1 MPTVLLLDVSLSMC
15 QPVFEDI
22 GIIGKSKPL
31 EENGDVILR
40 KNLSVMG
47 CNQILDH
54 FSQYC
59 KLEFTALII
68 FSSLYEVVVRFTR
81 DFDSV
86 KGALSTLEDYDKTNI
101 QVGLLG
107 VTQHILEE
115 WGNGTPCQIVL
126 ISDGN
131 LGTQQGVLSKSLAS
145 LQHGHGPSELPLP
158 FPFPAKLHIVCIA
171 SPDDEALKVSQP
183 IYQKML
189 EIGGEGSLYIP
200 ERNFTV
206 KSVSSM
212 FEKLIAENFMPYNG
226 TIHCGNLSASI
237 MLSPPP
243 QQYHRH
249 HDFETVRESVK
260 EEIHICGF
268 LNVADVS
275 SPPAFSRH
283 LVLSMVNKVTCI
295 TESFSDD
302 LATFAKDSCS
312 DDEGVIDEARI
323 PSLCVLLHGGLKKGN
338 MVALCQVGNNWFGIF
353 YSWADSKKKSNLML
367 SIFEP
372 GYDVIPWLGKLSNL
386 GPVEALSVNPYG
398 QSNTTSPFPLKVPD
412 KKSYAQNCVVWV
424 RHGGLQSDVQKILR
438 HARKLPDK
446 HASFYKE
453 LNRVR
458 KAALMYGFPELL
470 NGLANLLERECYN
483 LPSSTH
489 PEAAIQLQHA
499 SEALRLWDKKDP
511 RHNIAHYK
519 SSYE

>member
-171 SPDDEALKVSQP
+171 SPDDEAL
-183 IYQKML
+183 
-189 EIGGEGSLYIP
+189 
-200 ERNFTV
+200 

-489 PEAAIQLQHA
+489 P
-499 SEALRLWDKKDP
+499 
-511 RHNIAHYK
+511 
-519 SSYE
+519 